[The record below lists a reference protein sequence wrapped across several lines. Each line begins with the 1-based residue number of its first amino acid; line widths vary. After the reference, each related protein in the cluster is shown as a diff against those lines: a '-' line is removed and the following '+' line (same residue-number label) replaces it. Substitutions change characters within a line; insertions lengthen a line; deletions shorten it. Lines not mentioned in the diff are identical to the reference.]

1 MAAPDSSSS
10 AVTPLFDTPFFDTHC
25 HLDEGSWDV
34 PVGDVIAR
42 ARAAGVRFMVTIGG
56 YDGLDYARA
65 AVRRAETDP
74 DIWASVGIH
83 PQHATL
89 LDDAAY
95 EVLRELA
102 RHPKVVAI
110 GESGL
115 DYYYETAARDVQQAA
130 LRRFIDLA
138 RETGKPL
145 ILHIRD
151 AYDDCLAILESH
163 GRGEITALVHC
174 FTGTLDEC
182 RRAVALGCYVS
193 IPGIVTYKKA
203 NEIPDAAAWVP
214 ADRLLIETDAPWL
227 APMPHRGKKNE
238 PAFVVFTAEKV
249 AALRGLTV
257 AELADLTTRN
267 ALRFY
272 GLADSLLQRRS
283 A

>member
-1 MAAPDSSSS
+1 MAVSDPRSS
-10 AVTPLFDTPFFDTHC
+10 AVTPFFDTHC
-25 HLDEGSWDV
+25 HLDEGSWDDSV
-34 PVGDVIAR
+34 DEVIGR

-56 YDGLDYARA
+56 NDGLDYARA
-65 AVRRAETDP
+65 AVKRAETDP
-74 DIWASVGIH
+74 EIWASVGIH

-89 LDDAAY
+89 LDDDAY

-115 DYYYETAARDVQQAA
+115 DYYYETAPRDVQQAA

-163 GRGEITALVHC
+163 GRGEITPLVHC

-182 RRAVALGCYVS
+182 KRAVALGCYIS

-203 NEIPDAAAWVP
+203 GEIPDAAAWVP
-214 ADRLLIETDAPWL
+214 PGRLLIETDAPWL
-227 APMPHRGKKNE
+227 APMPYRGRKNE
-238 PAFVVFTAEKV
+238 PAYVTFTAEKV
-249 AALRGLTV
+249 AALRGLSV

-272 GLADSLLQRRS
+272 GLPAALLGERG